1 MRTWLAKAVSNGYQ
15 FAQTSILMKTVAAA
29 IAVLSFGATA
39 AFAQSAHEVGGE
51 ASLEASRS
59 FAGIVPGN

>member
-15 FAQTSILMKTVAAA
+15 FAQTSIVMKTVAAA

-39 AFAQSAHEVGGE
+39 ALGPN
-51 ASLEASRS
+51 RS
-59 FAGIVPGN
+59 